1 MRLSRFT
8 VAAVLAAS
16 ALALTAC
23 DSDDPPSG
31 AASAPAATASAP
43 AATASAPAATASAGA
58 TGGAAASPKPATSP
72 GKSTAAATGKAGG
85 PSADCTAGA
94 DGVKVIE
101 ATENAYA
108 THLWVRA
115 RATRFVCG
123 PDVPNDGYWEPQ
135 GEPRVY
141 EFEGQ
146 SKSYLLN
153 DELKVQEVDPIT
165 FMKVMDSCLH
175 GADQAAAP
183 YRCYGN
189 QYEVKLDAQGKVTL
203 ISQLYH
209 P

>member
-23 DSDDPPSG
+23 DSDDP
-31 AASAPAATASAP
+31 SADAAATAP
-43 AATASAPAATASAGA
+43 ATATASASAGA
-58 TGGAAASPKPATSP
+58 TGGAAASPKPAASP
-72 GKSTAAATGKAGG
+72 GKSTAAATGKAGK

-101 ATENAYA
+101 VTENAYA

-115 RATRFVCG
+115 RDTGFVCG
-123 PDVPNDGYWEPQ
+123 PDVPNDGYWEPR

-141 EFEGQ
+141 EFDGE

-153 DELKVQEVDPIT
+153 EELKVQEVDPIT
-165 FMKVMDSCLH
+165 FMKVVDSCLH

-189 QYEVKLDAQGKVTL
+189 QYEVKLDAQGRVTL
-203 ISQLYH
+203 INQLYH